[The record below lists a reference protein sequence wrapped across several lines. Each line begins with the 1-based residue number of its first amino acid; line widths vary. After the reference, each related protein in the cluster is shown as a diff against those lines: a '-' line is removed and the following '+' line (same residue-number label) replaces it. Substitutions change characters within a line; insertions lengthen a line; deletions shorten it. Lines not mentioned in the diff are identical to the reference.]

1 VAQRVLQ
8 VVSAVIRQGESV
20 LLVRQ
25 LDQRLRQAFWALPG
39 GAVEQSELLPDTLVR
54 EIREETGLT
63 IVDPGALLYI
73 AQYDTPDYGGQLV
86 CYVFDIAAWHGE
98 PAPADPDG
106 EILEAR
112 FFPLPEALALLEQLP
127 WRDKRDATIAH
138 LRGALPPGA
147 VWCYR
152 RGLDG
157 RERLADR
164 IPSVHPRRRRVA
176 RGKRRGRA
184 H

>member
-1 VAQRVLQ
+1 MAQRVLQ
-8 VVSAVIRQGESV
+8 VVSAVIRRGDEV

-25 LDQRLRQAFWALPG
+25 LDQRLRQSFWALPG
-39 GAVEQSELLPDTLVR
+39 GAVEHGELLPDTLVR
-54 EIREETGLT
+54 EVREETGVT
-63 IVDPGALLYI
+63 IVDAGHLLYI

-98 PAPADPDG
+98 LAPADPDG

-112 FFPLPEALALLEQLP
+112 FFPLPEALALLGQLP
-127 WRDKRDATIAH
+127 WRDKREATIAH

-164 IPSVHPRRRRVA
+164 IPNGHPRRRRAA
-176 RGKRRGRA
+176 RNKRHSRA
-184 H
+184 R